1 MRFLSA
7 FLASYLTMC
16 GTVLLA
22 IVAISFFNGTTG
34 DLDYFIIMYLL
45 MFGIPFA
52 LIGSL
57 LGEMLIKYD
66 SRSSLGNFIFYGA
79 LFGALLY
86 VVMNTPNIES
96 SANLGLDLFGILLLG
111 GVGAITASV
120 FYRVRTHRGRRFR
133 IG

>member
-22 IVAISFFNGTTG
+22 IVAISFSNGTTG

-66 SRSSLGNFIFYGA
+66 PRSSLGNFIFYGA

-86 VVMNTPNIES
+86 IVMNAPNIES

-111 GVGAITASV
+111 GVGAVTAAV

>member
-1 MRFLSA
+1 MRFLAA
-7 FLASYLTMC
+7 FLASHLTMS
-16 GTVLLA
+16 GTVLL
-22 IVAISFFNGTTG
+22 VMWMTSFVRGTDM
-34 DLDYFIIMYLL
+34 DLDFFFFFYLL
-45 MFGIPFA
+45 MFGIPVT

-66 SRSSLGNFIFYGA
+66 PRSSLGNFIFYGA

-86 VVMNTPNIES
+86 IVMNAPNIES
-96 SANLGLDLFGILLLG
+96 SANLVLDLFGILLLG
-111 GVGAITASV
+111 GVGAVTAAV

>member
-1 MRFLSA
+1 MRFLAA

-16 GTVLLA
+16 GVVLLA
-22 IVAISFFNGTTG
+22 IVAISLFNGTTG
-34 DLDYFIIMYLL
+34 DLDYFIFVYLL

-66 SRSSLGNFIFYGA
+66 PRASLGNFIFYGA

-86 VVMNTPNIES
+86 IVMNGPNIES
-96 SANLGLDLFGILLLG
+96 AADLDLDLLGIFLLG
-111 GVGAITASV
+111 GVGAVTSAV
-120 FYRVRTHRGRRFR
+120 FYRVRTHRGRLFR